1 MIAAAPN
8 GFLNLG
14 SPEKPQALDAVLV
27 AEDDPVFRHVLEYW
41 LKKWDYRVT
50 SVENGLDAWNILQ
63 KADSPQMA
71 ILDWMMPAMDGV
83 ELCRQLRRHEGQR
96 YHFVLLVT
104 SKDDKQDVVA
114 GLSAGADDYLTKPF
128 NVDELRARIRTGE
141 RILHLQDAL
150 IRVHEALRFEAAHDP
165 LTGLWNRGAI
175 LELLEREVQLHRRT
189 GSALGLM
196 MVDLDHFKQVND
208 TQGHMVGDVVL
219 RESAHRMAASVRNY
233 DWVGRYGGE
242 EFLIVVPG
250 CDAEALL
257 ASAERLRACIADPPV
272 ETTAGP
278 VPMTLSIGIVSA
290 MPPGPS
296 APNLEKLLYAADLA
310 LYKAK
315 ANGRN
320 RVEMAGISRAAG
332 QH

>member
-1 MIAAAPN
+1 MAEEPN
-8 GFLNLG
+8 GSPNLG
-14 SPEKPQALDAVLV
+14 LPEKAQTLDAVLV

-63 KADSPQMA
+63 KVDSPQMA

-83 ELCRQLRRHEGQR
+83 ELCRRLRRQEGQR

-150 IRVHEALRFEAAHDP
+150 IRAHEALRFEAAHDP

-175 LELLEREVQLHRRT
+175 LELLEREVQLHQRT

-196 MVDLDHFKQVND
+196 MVDLDRFKQVND

-250 CDAEALL
+250 CDADALL
-257 ASAERLRACIADPPV
+257 VERGKVACLDCRIAGRNHGRPGSDDSQYRNCFGDAARPFRAELREA
-272 ETTAGP
+272 
-278 VPMTLSIGIVSA
+278 SA
-290 MPPGPS
+290 MPPTRHCTRPRPTGGTEWKW
-296 APNLEKLLYAADLA
+296 L
-310 LYKAK
+310 
-315 ANGRN
+315 GQ
-320 RVEMAGISRAAG
+320 SRAAG
-332 QH
+332 QP

>member
-1 MIAAAPN
+1 VIAEEPT
-8 GFLNLG
+8 GFLSLG
-14 SPEKPQALDAVLV
+14 LPKPPSLDAVLV

-41 LKKWDYRVT
+41 LKKWNYRVT

-63 KADSPQMA
+63 KVDSPQMA

-83 ELCRQLRRHEGQR
+83 ELCRRLRRLEGQR

-104 SKDDKQDVVA
+104 SKDNKQDVVA

-150 IRVHEALRFEAAHDP
+150 IRVHEALQFEAAHDP

-175 LELLEREVQLHRRT
+175 LELLEREVQLQQRS
-189 GSALGLM
+189 GNALGLM

-250 CDAEALL
+250 CDADALG
-257 ASAERLRACIADPPV
+257 ASAERLRASVAAPPV

-278 VPMTLSIGIVSA
+278 VSMTLSIGIVSA

-296 APNLEKLLYAADLA
+296 ALSVEKLLYAADTA
-310 LYKAK
+310 LYLAK

-320 RVEMAGISRAAG
+320 RVETAGRSRAAG
-332 QH
+332 QP